1 MENIKELIAQEIEKQ
16 RRSSNMLVM
25 TIKEEPS
32 DKELIEACANL
43 ANKFIK
49 APFKSSMKVMGSES
63 VDVYTL
69 YYDHVKVRDLDG
81 NERVFGET
89 KFKTTDTGHLYNGL
103 QDLVEVVATNLYET
117 LKQLG
122 KEAVVVIHMK
132 PSEL

>member
-1 MENIKELIAQEIEKQ
+1 MEELKELIAQEIEKQ

-32 DKELIEACANL
+32 DKDLIEACVNL

-49 APFKSSMKVMGSES
+49 APFLSSMKVIGSES
-63 VDVYTL
+63 VEVYTSSFNSYFNYIKVVDMNGEEEVMGEASRSLLDFIPELAERL
-69 YYDHVKVRDLDG
+69 YK
-81 NERVFGET
+81 
-89 KFKTTDTGHLYNGL
+89 
-103 QDLVEVVATNLYET
+103 T
-117 LKQLG
+117 LKPLG